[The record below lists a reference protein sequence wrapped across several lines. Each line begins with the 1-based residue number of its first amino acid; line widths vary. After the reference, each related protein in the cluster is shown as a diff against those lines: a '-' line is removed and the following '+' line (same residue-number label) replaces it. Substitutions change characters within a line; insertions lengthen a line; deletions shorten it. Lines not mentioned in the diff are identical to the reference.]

1 MAHTHDTHAPAHGH
15 NDAHGHAGA
24 GFDATDPH
32 GNTHHEHVIIPART
46 LMAVL
51 MALLV
56 FTVLT
61 VGLSRAEMWAA
72 DYFNL
77 DIPQWVNVFIAM
89 SIATVKGSLV
99 LLYFMQLRY
108 DNKLNAI
115 IFLNCIFALGLF
127 LFFTMIDLG
136 NRDTIYQWKKGEIRL
151 GGTGGVTRGS
161 GDSVESVNTAVVDFA
176 REKWLAEWG
185 PEKYAAIKATMKH
198 KDHAHHGPESNANAS
213 RVFTG
218 NTGALLTTPP
228 APPAKGH
235 AADPAGSHTADPAAE
250 PTAKPETD
258 PAHGG
263 N

>member
-1 MAHTHDTHAPAHGH
+1 MAHTHDTHAQAHAQAHGH
-15 NDAHGHAGA
+15 HEPHGNA
-24 GFDATDPH
+24 GFEATDPH
-32 GNTHHEHVIIPART
+32 GDTHHEHVIIPART

-51 MALLV
+51 VALLV
-56 FTVLT
+56 FTILT

-77 DIPQWVNVFIAM
+77 EIPQWVNVFVAM

-136 NRDTIYQWKKGEIRL
+136 NRDTVYQWKKGEIRL

-198 KDHAHHGPESNANAS
+198 KDHAHHGPESNANAT
-213 RVFTG
+213 RPFTG
-218 NTGALLTTPP
+218 QTDALQTTP
-228 APPAKGH
+228 APAKTGPGGH
-235 AADPAGSHTADPAAE
+235 
-250 PTAKPETD
+250 
-258 PAHGG
+258 
-263 N
+263 